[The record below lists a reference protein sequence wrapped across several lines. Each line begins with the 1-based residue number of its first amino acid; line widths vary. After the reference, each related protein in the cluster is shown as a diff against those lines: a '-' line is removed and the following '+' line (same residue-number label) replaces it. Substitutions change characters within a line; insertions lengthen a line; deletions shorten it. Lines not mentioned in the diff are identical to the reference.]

1 MGQYT
6 ITQNL
11 FKTKMMLKDE
21 KGKTVISAPYITEY
35 APDLKFFN
43 TGNPTIYFIR
53 DRQGVCSLFSEEKGM
68 VLGCA
73 LPEYTEA
80 SNNGIPVL
88 FRVGTETVYVSPK
101 DASKHFIQR
110 DEAICFEQDSL
121 GRPTHKHVY
130 RIKNGMPEE
139 IYNAGISN
147 IDTKRITRYSP
158 CKIIDYCADMYAPL
172 LIKNPSELVCYLG
185 SHSSDEYR
193 DMARD
198 YARVEGVD
206 MLPTYLQTT
215 IDHFRTLASH
225 TDFERE
231 TFNHI
236 RKVESLFDRIQ
247 QQYAQQAE
255 PVQPTTAGATQT
267 TATQTDA
274 TQTTQSSQPT
284 QSAKPVSD
292 QAQ

>member
-1 MGQYT
+1 
-6 ITQNL
+6 
-11 FKTKMMLKDE
+11 
-21 KGKTVISAPYITEY
+21 
-35 APDLKFFN
+35 
-43 TGNPTIYFIR
+43 
-53 DRQGVCSLFSEEKGM
+53 
-68 VLGCA
+68 
-73 LPEYTEA
+73 
-80 SNNGIPVL
+80 
-88 FRVGTETVYVSPK
+88 
-101 DASKHFIQR
+101 
-110 DEAICFEQDSL
+110 
-121 GRPTHKHVY
+121 
-130 RIKNGMPEE
+130 MPEE

-247 QQYAQQAE
+247 QQYTQQAE
-255 PVQPTTAGATQT
+255 PVHHGRHGRLLPGYYHQLQRSCGCLPGGSRGWSARLLYGWR
-267 TATQTDA
+267 
-274 TQTTQSSQPT
+274 SQDLHRHRS
-284 QSAKPVSD
+284 QRG
-292 QAQ
+292 QCR

>member
-21 KGKTVISAPYITEY
+21 KGKTVLSAPYITEY
-35 APDLKFFN
+35 APDLKFLN
-43 TGNPTIYFIR
+43 TGNPVIYFAK
-53 DRQGVCSLFSEEKGM
+53 DKQGVCSLFSEDKG
-68 VLGCA
+68 LILSCA
-73 LPEYTEA
+73 LPEYAET
-80 SNNGIPVL
+80 NNCGIPVL

-110 DEAICFEQDSL
+110 DEAICFEQDSF

-130 RIKNGMPEE
+130 KIKNGVPEE
-139 IYNAGISN
+139 IYDCGIKS

-158 CKIIDYCADMYAPL
+158 CGIIDYCSDMYSPFFVSTPNQ
-172 LIKNPSELVCYLG
+172 LIGYLG

-206 MLPTYLQTT
+206 NLPTYLQTT
-215 IDHFRTLASH
+215 LDHFRTLASN

-236 RKVESLFDRIQ
+236 RKIESLFDRIQ
-247 QQYAQQAE
+247 QQYTPQAE
-255 PVQPTTAGATQT
+255 PTQTATTPEVTQT
-267 TATQTDA
+267 T
-274 TQTTQSSQPT
+274 TTQPAEPAQPT
-284 QSAKPVSD
+284 QPAKPTND